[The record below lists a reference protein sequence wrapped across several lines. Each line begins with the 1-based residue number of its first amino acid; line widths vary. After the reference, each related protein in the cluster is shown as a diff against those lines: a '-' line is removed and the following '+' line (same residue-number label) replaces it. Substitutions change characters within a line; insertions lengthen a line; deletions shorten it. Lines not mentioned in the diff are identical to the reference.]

1 MRAVV
6 FDIGGVLQINPDTG
20 WTSRWAGRLGLT
32 AADLEA
38 RLDPLWAP
46 GVTGE
51 ATLTEIE
58 ARIGVEL
65 GLDAAA
71 VTALMDEVWAEYL
84 GSANAPLLDYIA
96 GLRPRYRLGILS
108 NSFVGARE
116 REEAVYGFSARF
128 DVIVYSHEIGIGKP
142 DPRAYAIVSEQLAV
156 PAAEIVFVDDLEV
169 NVAAARAV
177 GMTGVHLRQTSG
189 TIKRLRRILD

>member
-6 FDIGGVLQINPDTG
+6 FDIGGVLELNPGTG
-20 WTSRWAGRLGLT
+20 WLDRWAVRLGLGP
-32 AADLEA
+32 AELDA

-51 ATLTEIE
+51 TTLAEIE
-58 ARIGVEL
+58 TRIGAEL
-65 GLDAAA
+65 GLDAAD
-71 VTALMDEVWAEYL
+71 VNELMDDVWAEYL

-96 GLRPRYRLGILS
+96 GLRPRFRVGILS

-116 REEAVYGFSARF
+116 REQAAYGFAERF

-142 DPRAYAIVSEQLAV
+142 DPRAYAIVCEQLGV
-156 PAAEIVFVDDLEV
+156 TPVETVFVDDLEI
-169 NVAAARAV
+169 NVAAARAA
-177 GMTGVHLRQTSG
+177 GMTGVHMRRTDG
-189 TIKRLRRILD
+189 TIKRLRRILT